1 MPIINDHLQ
10 QFISDPKRRRIYERE
25 ALAFDASEL
34 VSHLM
39 EQQGVNKTDL
49 AALIGTSKSH
59 VTNLLS
65 GSRNM
70 TMHTLADLT
79 FALGHKV
86 KIEAAPL
93 SAVAC
98 WMDSDEKCTETY
110 AGGWGI
116 IRSKAYKS
124 EHSHQSQ
131 PPRGGQALEECEFA
145 VA

>member
-1 MPIINDHLQ
+1 
-10 QFISDPKRRRIYERE
+10 
-25 ALAFDASEL
+25 
-34 VSHLM
+34 
-39 EQQGVNKTDL
+39 
-49 AALIGTSKSH
+49 
-59 VTNLLS
+59 
-65 GSRNM
+65 M

-124 EHSHQSQ
+124 EPSHQSQ